1 MMACTLIHTHSLTN
15 KKLNKSPRW
24 FIGGFKYKLLVI
36 MVSLPLVCAMSVSS
50 QDQHLSVVSWPVHS
64 ILDAVVLDAES
75 AVLLPLTLNDQ
86 LY

>member
-1 MMACTLIHTHSLTN
+1 
-15 KKLNKSPRW
+15 
-24 FIGGFKYKLLVI
+24 

-64 ILDAVVLDAES
+64 ILDAVVLGVES

-86 LY
+86 IY

>member
-1 MMACTLIHTHSLTN
+1 
-15 KKLNKSPRW
+15 
-24 FIGGFKYKLLVI
+24 

-64 ILDAVVLDAES
+64 ILDAVVLGAES